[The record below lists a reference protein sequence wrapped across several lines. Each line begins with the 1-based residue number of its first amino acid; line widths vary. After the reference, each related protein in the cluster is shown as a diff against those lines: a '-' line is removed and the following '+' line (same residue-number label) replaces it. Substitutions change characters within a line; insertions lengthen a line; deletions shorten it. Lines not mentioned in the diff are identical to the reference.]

1 VSFDTVMFV
10 VLKAFVRIGT
20 INSSTKG
27 HQIMGQ
33 DIAYKRVSTIG
44 QNTARQLVDLNV
56 TIDKEFTDKASAK
69 DTNRPQL
76 IALIEHIREGD
87 TVHVHSLDRLGR
99 DIRDLRNLVDT
110 ITKDKGCTLKFHKEG
125 LTFEPLQGSNPMND
139 LLLNLLGS
147 VAEFELALINE
158 RRQEGQARARAEGKH
173 CGRPPALTADQIE
186 EVKELHK
193 VGVSKAEIA
202 RRMDTSRPSIYR
214 ALSR

>member
-1 VSFDTVMFV
+1 MA
-10 VLKAFVRIGT
+10 K
-20 INSSTKG
+20 N
-27 HQIMGQ
+27 
-33 DIAYKRVSTIG
+33 IAYIRVSTIG
-44 QNTARQLVDLNV
+44 QNTARQLPDLVVD
-56 TIDKEFTDKASAK
+56 KKFTDKASAK
-69 DTNRPQL
+69 DINRPALFQL
-76 IALIEHIREGD
+76 LDYIREGD
-87 TVHVHSLDRLGR
+87 IVHVHSLDRLGR

-125 LTFEPLQGSNPMND
+125 LIFEPLQGNNPMND

-158 RRQEGQARARAEGKH
+158 RRQEGQARAKAEGKH

-193 VGVSKAEIA
+193 LGISKAEIA
-202 RRMDTSRPSIYR
+202 RRMDTSRASIYR